1 MVPEVLLLGKA
12 GLCLTRLI
20 YGYDPVQHA
29 TSGFAMQL
37 PVMPNWS
44 EKWSQESRSIKK
56 VQKIPIKIVEVPL
69 LGFCVWVCVVD
80 ISSLEID
87 KWKLRFVHVILFGPK
102 FVPSDELLIALT
114 FLKLSAHLATSS
126 NYISQFILCYYL
138 DQLQNNTA
146 LRFILN
152 IQLVWPMRLDI
163 MIVGTMYKAMKCAQ
177 AQAST
182 SLHAGW
188 LDP

>member
-1 MVPEVLLLGKA
+1 MSIFCCFSETLNFTHFHMVPEVLLLGKA
-12 GLCLTRLI
+12 GLDLTRLI
-20 YGYDPVQHA
+20 YGYAPVQHA

-44 EKWSQESRSIKK
+44 EKWSHESRSIEKYKK
-56 VQKIPIKIVEVPL
+56 SRLKSSKFLYWGFVCSWLWITCNEV
-69 LGFCVWVCVVD
+69 

-126 NYISQFILCYYL
+126 NYLY
-138 DQLQNNTA
+138 
-146 LRFILN
+146 
-152 IQLVWPMRLDI
+152 
-163 MIVGTMYKAMKCAQ
+163 
-177 AQAST
+177 
-182 SLHAGW
+182 
-188 LDP
+188 

>member
-1 MVPEVLLLGKA
+1 MIFNIRRSHKCICMGFPSDQMLKLKVRICSDQIFFIFVKFGSDRIFNVSNFLDNLLRITCNEV
-12 GLCLTRLI
+12 
-20 YGYDPVQHA
+20 
-29 TSGFAMQL
+29 
-37 PVMPNWS
+37 
-44 EKWSQESRSIKK
+44 
-56 VQKIPIKIVEVPL
+56 
-69 LGFCVWVCVVD
+69 
-80 ISSLEID
+80 ISSLEIE

-114 FLKLSAHLATSS
+114 FMKLSAHLATSS

-138 DQLQNNTA
+138 GQLQNNTA